1 MFNGKTYIQVDG
13 VMMGSPLGALF
24 ANIFMCE
31 MENEIV
37 PTLGTKLINW
47 MRYVDDTFVFIKN
60 GKQEEVLRKLNAYHE
75 NIRFTYELEEA
86 NGLPFLD
93 VLVTR
98 GVKGAVPHFFLKL
111 IKSLTRTFK
120 NRSSSRV
127 FVVQDTYQS
136 RYRNSTPPQLSI

>member
-1 MFNGKTYIQVDG
+1 MEKLLNLCTQGTPFMFNGKTYIQVDG

-60 GKQEEVLRKLNAYHE
+60 GKQEEVLRKLNSYHG

-93 VLVTR
+93 VGNKR
-98 GVKGAVPHFFLKL
+98 C
-111 IKSLTRTFK
+111 
-120 NRSSSRV
+120 
-127 FVVQDTYQS
+127 
-136 RYRNSTPPQLSI
+136 